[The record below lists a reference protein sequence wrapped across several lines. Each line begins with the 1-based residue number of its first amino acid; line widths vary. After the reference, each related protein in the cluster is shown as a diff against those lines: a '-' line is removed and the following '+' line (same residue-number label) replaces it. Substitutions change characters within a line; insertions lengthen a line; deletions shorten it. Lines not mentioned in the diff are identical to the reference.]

1 MRLLRRLMKVL
12 LFFIVFGGCI
22 YGYSKYIEPKLLVV
36 NEYTIENTKSNSNEA
51 IKIVQFTDTHLGD
64 FYSIEQLQKLVDKIN
79 EQNPDVVVFTGDLID
94 EAHEY
99 EDIHSISVVL
109 EDIKAS
115 LGKFAIW
122 GNHDYGG
129 GAQRHYENIM
139 NEAGFTVLRNEVET
153 IQTSR
158 NLSIS
163 ISGLDEVMMGHPDFN
178 LINENLSQDN
188 FNLLILH
195 EPDLVDDF
203 ANSDVDLA
211 LAGHSHGG
219 QINIPFFGPIIT
231 TAYGEKYT
239 KGLYLVGEH
248 ETLQLYVN
256 TGIGNTKLPY
266 RFMNIPEISVFNIK

>member
-1 MRLLRRLMKVL
+1 MRLLKRLMKIG

-36 NEYTIENTKSNSNEA
+36 NEYTIENNKSNSNEA
-51 IKIVQFTDTHLGD
+51 VKIVQFTDTHLGD

-99 EDIHSISVVL
+99 EDIHSISLVL
-109 EDIKAS
+109 EDIKAK
-115 LGKFAIW
+115 LGKFAVW

-129 GAQRHYENIM
+129 GAERHYENIM
-139 NEAGFTVLRNEVET
+139 NEAGFTVLRNEVEIVQASDDLAIT
-153 IQTSR
+153 V
-158 NLSIS
+158 
-163 ISGLDEVMMGHPDFN
+163 SGLDEVMMGDPDFN
-178 LINENLSQDN
+178 LISESIGQDI

-203 ANSDVDLA
+203 TNSDVDLA